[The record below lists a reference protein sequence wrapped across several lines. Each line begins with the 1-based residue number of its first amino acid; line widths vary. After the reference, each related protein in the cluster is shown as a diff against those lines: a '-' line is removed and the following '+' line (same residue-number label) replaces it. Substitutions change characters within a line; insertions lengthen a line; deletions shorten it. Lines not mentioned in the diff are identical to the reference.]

1 MPNILSRAPHAQ
13 EAPPVANRPHGRRR
27 PWLALAGF
35 IAVSMAAGAIGSI
48 FTAQSVG
55 SWYPTL
61 ARPPLSP
68 PSWVFGP
75 VWTSLYAMMGTS
87 AWLIWRRRHRPGA
100 RRLLGLFGG
109 QLALN
114 TAWSGLFFGLQSPA
128 AGLIGIL
135 PLWGLIGAYT
145 VSAWR
150 ISRGAAARFAPERG
164 WVSIATYLNAGYW
177 WLNR

>member
-1 MPNILSRAPHAQ
+1 MVVGRQQRRAVDDRQ
-13 EAPPVANRPHGRRR
+13 
-27 PWLALAGF
+27 
-35 IAVSMAAGAIGSI
+35 
-48 FTAQSVG
+48 
-55 SWYPTL
+55 
-61 ARPPLSP
+61 
-68 PSWVFGP
+68 
-75 VWTSLYAMMGTS
+75 
-87 AWLIWRRRHRPGA
+87 
-100 RRLLGLFGG
+100 FGG

-150 ISRGAAARFAPERG
+150 ISRGAAALFAPYWG
-164 WVSIATYLNAGYW
+164 WVTFATYLNAGYW